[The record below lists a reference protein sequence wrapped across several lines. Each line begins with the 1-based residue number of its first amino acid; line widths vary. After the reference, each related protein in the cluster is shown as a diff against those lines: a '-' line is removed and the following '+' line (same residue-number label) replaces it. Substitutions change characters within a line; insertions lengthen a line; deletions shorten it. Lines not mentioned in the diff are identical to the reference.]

1 MLFITD
7 FVYFHI
13 FIRQK
18 PWENLEEQF
27 WQMPVDLALVSGTGQ
42 EKFPFSSS
50 LFSISGRNVWTHHLI
65 QQ

>member
-1 MLFITD
+1 MFITD
-7 FVYFHI
+7 CVYFHV

-50 LFSISGRNVWTHHLI
+50 LFSTTAVDIMFEHIT
-65 QQ
+65 